1 MLSPAIERRNPT
13 GRLGSIR
20 GPTERGSER
29 QRTGYRG
36 RRDTTET
43 SGTHSGGPATSDPT
57 GLIGIAAMLAGGY
70 QGAPAPVGAT
80 CAGTGPQAGCESP
93 GSSSP
98 PLPGIADARH
108 SSNLTI
114 AAFVAGLEP
123 ATASPARQR
132 ALTALASSMRRS
144 VVPPAASRLGSKPD
158 SGRTAASPLAVQRP
172 RPEVAMGTLR
182 SEGPSG
188 RRRVIRRRS
197 RRTQHPDHHAGDR
210 ADRGALVLARQGDA
224 PPSSDCRR
232 LPPGAPRLTPP
243 ATVWSPHR
251 QFGSSRDEA
260 GRSPAS
266 VRIPGQM
273 RSIGYTSGVYVRR
286 GNDGQKLRG

>member
-1 MLSPAIERRNPT
+1 MTAVGTLDPQPSPTKGPSAGAQPSPSNVGT
-13 GRLGSIR
+13 QQGGSDPSAAGQNVEASGS
-20 GPTERGSER
+20 GPGDPGPPRIS
-29 QRTGYRG
+29 
-36 RRDTTET
+36 TET

-158 SGRTAASPLAVQRP
+158 SGRTAASPLAVQPP
-172 RPEVAMGTLR
+172 RPEVAMGTR
-182 SEGPSG
+182 GPKG
-188 RRRVIRRRS
+188 P
-197 RRTQHPDHHAGDR
+197 QGGAGSF
-210 ADRGALVLARQGDA
+210 AGGA
-224 PPSSDCRR
+224 
-232 LPPGAPRLTPP
+232 GAPSTLIIMLAIALIAARWFWHVRGMPLHLQTAEGYRLE
-243 ATVWSPHR
+243 R
-251 QFGSSRDEA
+251 
-260 GRSPAS
+260 
-266 VRIPGQM
+266 PG
-273 RSIGYTSGVYVRR
+273 
-286 GNDGQKLRG
+286 